1 MSKIKDAFVTDQE
14 PPDGFVVDPEYME
27 RPAPRLKA
35 APGGIFK
42 LPSEIYKLMPKIMAA
57 VGPVAKS
64 QVNTKFKG
72 QAIEDIYNALNKAMS
87 EHGVFTSSEILET
100 VRDERKTSGGGAL
113 LYTILKVRYT
123 FWAPDGSSVS
133 TTVQGEGMDA
143 GDKSANKAMSAAH
156 KYALKQAFL
165 IPTESDDPDRESH
178 EVAPRHDDSRKGYD
192 RRSQTQTFQKPVPNP
207 DTIQALLACE
217 DLQTLKEMWS
227 KLDKSEHR
235 LYEGVKEQ
243 RKEELQ
249 KLATVD
255 QDIPQ

>member
-1 MSKIKDAFVTDQE
+1 MSRVKDEMFTDQE
-14 PPDGFVVDPEYME
+14 PEDGFRVDPEYEKQPIGLNALTATNMTPTRE
-27 RPAPRLKA
+27 
-35 APGGIFK
+35 IF
-42 LPSEIYKLMPKIMAA
+42 KLMPKIMAA

-100 VRDERKTSGGGAL
+100 IRDERKTSGGGAL

-165 IPTESDDPDRESH
+165 IPTESDDSDRESH
-178 EVAPRHDDSRKGYD
+178 EVAPRHDDFHKGYAK
-192 RRSQTQTFQKPVPNP
+192 RQAETFQKPVPNP
-207 DTIQALLACE
+207 DIIRALLACE
-217 DLQTLKEMWS
+217 DLPTLKEMWS

-235 LYEGVKEQ
+235 LYEGIKEQ